1 MYKNSK
7 FTVILPTVIA
17 CSIALGILLGGK
29 VFRNNRTRN
38 MPNRSLVTG
47 NSNKIDM
54 LLSLINTTYV
64 DSVSIDS
71 LIENA
76 IPLIVDELDPHSS
89 YLTKAEVLEANEI
102 YDAQFDGIGV
112 TFNMLTDTVIVLNVI
127 SGGPSA
133 DAGIQAG
140 DRIITVNDSTIAGVK
155 MPQNSVVKRLRGP
168 RGSQVK
174 LGIQRYGH
182 KGLIPITVT
191 RGAIPIKSILASY
204 MIRPEIGYIR
214 FEQFS
219 GTSHSELI
227 AAISSL
233 KEQGMKKL
241 ILDIRGNG
249 GGLLDQAIV
258 IANEFLPVNNM
269 IVYTQNREGQKD
281 IQYSNGKGSFTDE
294 ELVVLIDENSAS
306 ASEILAGALQDND
319 RGTII
324 GRRSF
329 GKGLVQGQFPF
340 PDGSALR
347 LTIARYYTPVGRS
360 IQKPYDK
367 GRESYY
373 NEVYDRYEHDEMLT
387 ADSIHFNDSLKFT
400 TPGGKVVY
408 GGGGIMPDIFV
419 PIDTSDVTPYFR
431 AVTDWDK
438 NILYRFTLEFSDRN
452 RARLNGI
459 NTLEELDRF
468 FAEQPNLLNDFVA
481 FASRSGVSPNAADIA
496 KSKALILSQLKAYI
510 GRNSPLED
518 NAFYHCIQQIDPVV
532 DKALETLN
540 RPTESGYRAAA
551 TDSAAAATIQPE

>member
-38 MPNRSLVTG
+38 MPNQSLVTG
-47 NSNKIDM
+47 NNNKIDM

-71 LIENA
+71 LIENT

-373 NEVYDRYEHDEMLT
+373 NEVYDRYEHDEMFT

-459 NTLEELDRF
+459 NTVEELDRF

-518 NAFYHCIQQIDPVV
+518 NAFYHCIQQIDQVV

>member
-47 NSNKIDM
+47 NNNKIDM

-71 LIENA
+71 LIENT

-281 IQYSNGKGSFTDE
+281 IQYSNRKGTFTDE

-373 NEVYDRYEHDEMLT
+373 NEVYDRYEHDEMFT

-459 NTLEELDRF
+459 NTVEELDRF

-540 RPTESGYRAAA
+540 RPTESGYRAAG

>member
-38 MPNRSLVTG
+38 MPNQSLVTG
-47 NSNKIDM
+47 NNNKIDM

-71 LIENA
+71 LIENT

-155 MPQNSVVKRLRGP
+155 MPQNSVVKRLQGP

-373 NEVYDRYEHDEMLT
+373 NEVYDRYEHDEMFT

>member
-38 MPNRSLVTG
+38 MPNQSLVTG
-47 NSNKIDM
+47 NNNKIDM

-71 LIENA
+71 LIENT
-76 IPLIVDELDPHSS
+76 IPLIVDKLDPHSS

-373 NEVYDRYEHDEMLT
+373 NEVYDRYEHDEMFT
-387 ADSIHFNDSLKFT
+387 ADSVHFNDSLKFT

>member
-38 MPNRSLVTG
+38 MPNQSLVTG
-47 NSNKIDM
+47 NNNKIDM

-71 LIENA
+71 LIENT

-324 GRRSF
+324 GRSSF

-373 NEVYDRYEHDEMLT
+373 NEVYDRYEHDEMFT

>member
-249 GGLLDQAIV
+249 GVLLDQAIV

-373 NEVYDRYEHDEMLT
+373 NEVYDRYEHDEMFT

>member
-373 NEVYDRYEHDEMLT
+373 NEVYDRYEHDEMFT

-459 NTLEELDRF
+459 NTVEELDRF

>member
-38 MPNRSLVTG
+38 MPNRSHVTG

-71 LIENA
+71 LIENT

-373 NEVYDRYEHDEMLT
+373 NEVYDRYEHDEMFT

>member
-38 MPNRSLVTG
+38 MPNQSLVTG
-47 NSNKIDM
+47 NNNKIDM

-71 LIENA
+71 LIENT

-340 PDGSALR
+340 PDRSALR

-373 NEVYDRYEHDEMLT
+373 NEVYDRYEHDEMFT

-540 RPTESGYRAAA
+540 RPTESGYRAAV

>member
-38 MPNRSLVTG
+38 MPNQSLVTG
-47 NSNKIDM
+47 NNNKIDM

-71 LIENA
+71 LIENT

-367 GRESYY
+367 GRECYY
-373 NEVYDRYEHDEMLT
+373 NEVYDRYEHDEMFT

>member
-71 LIENA
+71 LIENT

-373 NEVYDRYEHDEMLT
+373 NEVYDRYEHDEMFT

>member
-38 MPNRSLVTG
+38 MPNQSLVTG
-47 NSNKIDM
+47 NNNKIDM

-71 LIENA
+71 LIENT

-373 NEVYDRYEHDEMLT
+373 NEVYDRYEHDEMFT

-459 NTLEELDRF
+459 NTVEELDRF

-540 RPTESGYRAAA
+540 RPTESGYRAAV

>member
-38 MPNRSLVTG
+38 MPNQSLVTG
-47 NSNKIDM
+47 NNNKIDM

-127 SGGPSA
+127 TGGPSA

-373 NEVYDRYEHDEMLT
+373 NEVYDRYEHDEMFT

>member
-360 IQKPYDK
+360 IQKPYNK

-373 NEVYDRYEHDEMLT
+373 NEVYDRYEHDEMFT

>member
-7 FTVILPTVIA
+7 FTVVLPAVIA

-29 VFRNNRTRN
+29 VFRNDRPRSKQGQNLMTRN
-38 MPNRSLVTG
+38 N
-47 NSNKIDM
+47 NKIDM
-54 LLSLINTTYV
+54 LLSLVNNTYV
-64 DSVSIDS
+64 DTISIDS

-76 IPLIVDELDPHSS
+76 IPVIVDELDPHSS

-133 DAGIQAG
+133 DAGIQSG
-140 DRIITVNDSTIAGVK
+140 DRIITVNDSIIAGVK
-155 MPQNSVVKRLRGP
+155 MPQNNVVKRLRGP

-182 KGLIPITVT
+182 KDLIPITVT
-191 RGAIPIKSILASY
+191 RGAIPIKSIVAAY

-219 GTSHSELI
+219 GTSYQELI
-227 AAISSL
+227 SAISGL
-233 KEQGMKKL
+233 KDQGMKKL

-249 GGLLDQAIV
+249 GGLLDQAII
-258 IANEFLPVNNM
+258 IANEFLPKDKM

-281 IQYSNGKGSFTDE
+281 IKYSDGQGSFTEE

-367 GRESYY
+367 GRETYY
-373 NEVYDRYEHDEMLT
+373 NEVYDRYQHNEMFS

-400 TPGGKVVY
+400 TPGGKIVY

-419 PIDTSDVTPYFR
+419 PIDTSDITTYFR

-452 RARLNGI
+452 RSRLNEI
-459 NTLEELDRF
+459 NSLEELDRF
-468 FAEQPNLLNDFVA
+468 FAEQPNLLNDFIA
-481 FASRSGVSPNAADIA
+481 FAARSGVAPNAADIA
-496 KSKALILSQLKAYI
+496 KSRALILSQLKAYI
-510 GRNSPLED
+510 GRNSALED
-518 NAFYHCIQQIDPVV
+518 NAFYHNIQQIDPVI
-532 DKALETLN
+532 DKALEALN
-540 RPTESGYRAAA
+540 QSVSQTSAPNFS
-551 TDSAAAATIQPE
+551 DSVAVQTALPE

>member
-29 VFRNNRTRN
+29 VFRNNRTRH
-38 MPNRSLVTG
+38 MPNQSLVTG
-47 NSNKIDM
+47 NNNKIDM

-71 LIENA
+71 LIENT

-373 NEVYDRYEHDEMLT
+373 NEVYDRYEHDEMFT

-459 NTLEELDRF
+459 NTVEELDRF

>member
-29 VFRNNRTRN
+29 VFRNNQTRN

-127 SGGPSA
+127 TGGPSA

-373 NEVYDRYEHDEMLT
+373 NEVYDRYEHDEMFT

-459 NTLEELDRF
+459 NTVEELDRF

>member
-38 MPNRSLVTG
+38 MPNQSLVTG
-47 NSNKIDM
+47 NNNKIDM

-71 LIENA
+71 LIENT

-133 DAGIQAG
+133 NAGIQAG
-140 DRIITVNDSTIAGVK
+140 DRIITVNDSTIAGMK

-373 NEVYDRYEHDEMLT
+373 NEVYDRYEHDEMFT

-468 FAEQPNLLNDFVA
+468 FAEQPNLLNDLVA

>member
-38 MPNRSLVTG
+38 MPNQSLVTG
-47 NSNKIDM
+47 NNNKIDM

-71 LIENA
+71 LIENT

-373 NEVYDRYEHDEMLT
+373 NEVYDRYEHDEMFT

-408 GGGGIMPDIFV
+408 GGGGIMPDIVV

-459 NTLEELDRF
+459 NTVEELDRF

>member
-38 MPNRSLVTG
+38 MPNQSLVTG
-47 NSNKIDM
+47 NNNKIDM

-373 NEVYDRYEHDEMLT
+373 NEVYDRYEHDEMFT

-540 RPTESGYRAAA
+540 RPTESVNRAAA
-551 TDSAAAATIQPE
+551 ADSAAAATIQPE

>member
-38 MPNRSLVTG
+38 MPNQSLVTG

-71 LIENA
+71 LIENT

-373 NEVYDRYEHDEMLT
+373 NEVYDRYEHDEMFT

>member
-29 VFRNNRTRN
+29 VFRNNRTRH
-38 MPNRSLVTG
+38 MPNQSLVTG
-47 NSNKIDM
+47 NNNKIDM

-71 LIENA
+71 LIENT

-340 PDGSALR
+340 PDRSALR

-373 NEVYDRYEHDEMLT
+373 NEVYDRYEHDEMFT

>member
-47 NSNKIDM
+47 NNNKIDM

-71 LIENA
+71 LIENT

-373 NEVYDRYEHDEMLT
+373 NEVYDRYEHDEMFT

>member
-29 VFRNNRTRN
+29 VFHNNRTRN
-38 MPNRSLVTG
+38 MPNQSLITG
-47 NSNKIDM
+47 NNNKIDM

-373 NEVYDRYEHDEMLT
+373 NEVYDRYEHDEMFT

>member
-29 VFRNNRTRN
+29 VFRNNQTRN

-373 NEVYDRYEHDEMLT
+373 NEVYDRYEHDEMFT

>member
-38 MPNRSLVTG
+38 MPNQSLVTG

-127 SGGPSA
+127 TGGPSA

-140 DRIITVNDSTIAGVK
+140 DRIITVNDSTIAGMK

-373 NEVYDRYEHDEMLT
+373 NEVYDRYEHDEMFT

-459 NTLEELDRF
+459 NTVEELDRF

>member
-38 MPNRSLVTG
+38 MPNQSLVTG
-47 NSNKIDM
+47 NNNKIDM

-71 LIENA
+71 LIENT

-373 NEVYDRYEHDEMLT
+373 NEVYDRYEHDEMFT
-387 ADSIHFNDSLKFT
+387 ADSIHCNDSLKFT

>member
-38 MPNRSLVTG
+38 MPNQSLVTG
-47 NSNKIDM
+47 NNNKIDM

-71 LIENA
+71 LIENT

-373 NEVYDRYEHDEMLT
+373 NEVYDRYEHDEMFT

-459 NTLEELDRF
+459 NTVEELDRF

-540 RPTESGYRAAA
+540 QPTESGYRAAA

>member
-38 MPNRSLVTG
+38 MPNQSLVTG
-47 NSNKIDM
+47 NNNKIDM

-71 LIENA
+71 LIENT

-373 NEVYDRYEHDEMLT
+373 NEVYDRYEHDEM
-387 ADSIHFNDSLKFT
+387 F

>member
-7 FTVILPTVIA
+7 FTVVLPAVIA

-29 VFRNNRTRN
+29 VFRNDRPRSKQGQNLMTRN
-38 MPNRSLVTG
+38 N
-47 NSNKIDM
+47 NKIDM
-54 LLSLINTTYV
+54 LLSLVNNTYV
-64 DSVSIDS
+64 DTISIDS

-76 IPLIVDELDPHSS
+76 IPVIVDELDPHSS

-133 DAGIQAG
+133 DAGIQSG
-140 DRIITVNDSTIAGVK
+140 DRIITVNDSIIAGVK
-155 MPQNSVVKRLRGP
+155 MPQNNVVKRLRGP

-182 KGLIPITVT
+182 KDLIPITVT
-191 RGAIPIKSILASY
+191 RGAIPIKSIVAAY

-219 GTSHSELI
+219 GTSYQELI
-227 AAISSL
+227 SAISGL
-233 KEQGMKKL
+233 KDQGMKKL

-249 GGLLDQAIV
+249 GGLLDQAII
-258 IANEFLPVNNM
+258 IANEFLPKDKM

-281 IQYSNGKGSFTDE
+281 IKYSDGQGSFTEE

-367 GRESYY
+367 GRETYY
-373 NEVYDRYEHDEMLT
+373 NEVYDRYQHNEMFS

-400 TPGGKVVY
+400 TPGGKIVY

-419 PIDTSDVTPYFR
+419 PIDTSDITTYFR

-452 RARLNGI
+452 RSRLNEI
-459 NTLEELDRF
+459 NSLEELDRF
-468 FAEQPNLLNDFVA
+468 FAEQPNLLNDFIA
-481 FASRSGVSPNAADIA
+481 FAARSGVAPNAADIA
-496 KSKALILSQLKAYI
+496 KSRALILSQLKAYI
-510 GRNSPLED
+510 GRNSALED
-518 NAFYHCIQQIDPVV
+518 NAFYHNIQQIDPVI
-532 DKALETLN
+532 DKALEALN
-540 RPTESGYRAAA
+540 QSVSQTSAPNF
-551 TDSAAAATIQPE
+551 TDSVAVQTAQPE

>member
-38 MPNRSLVTG
+38 MPNQSLVTG

-373 NEVYDRYEHDEMLT
+373 NEVYDRYEHDEMFT

>member
-38 MPNRSLVTG
+38 MPNQSLVTG
-47 NSNKIDM
+47 NNNKIDM

-71 LIENA
+71 LIENT

-127 SGGPSA
+127 TGGPSA

-373 NEVYDRYEHDEMLT
+373 NEVYDRYEHDEMFT

-459 NTLEELDRF
+459 NTVEELDRF

>member
-38 MPNRSLVTG
+38 MPNQSLVTG
-47 NSNKIDM
+47 NNNKIDM

-373 NEVYDRYEHDEMLT
+373 NEVYDRYEHDEMFT

>member
-29 VFRNNRTRN
+29 VFRNNQTRN

-127 SGGPSA
+127 TGGPSA

-373 NEVYDRYEHDEMLT
+373 NEVYDRYEHDEMFT

>member
-29 VFRNNRTRN
+29 VFRNNQTRN

-269 IVYTQNREGQKD
+269 IVYPQNREGQKD
-281 IQYSNGKGSFTDE
+281 IQYSNGKGFFTDE

-347 LTIARYYTPVGRS
+347 LTIARYYTPVRRS

-373 NEVYDRYEHDEMLT
+373 NEVYDRYEHDEMFT

-459 NTLEELDRF
+459 NTVEELDRF

-540 RPTESGYRAAA
+540 RPTESGYRAAV

>member
-38 MPNRSLVTG
+38 MPNQSLVTG
-47 NSNKIDM
+47 NNNKIDM

-71 LIENA
+71 LIENT

-373 NEVYDRYEHDEMLT
+373 NEVYDRYEHDEMFT

-540 RPTESGYRAAA
+540 RPTESGYRAAV

>member
-38 MPNRSLVTG
+38 MPNQSLVTG
-47 NSNKIDM
+47 NNNKIDM

-71 LIENA
+71 LIENT

-373 NEVYDRYEHDEMLT
+373 NEVYDRYEHDEMFT

-438 NILYRFTLEFSDRN
+438 NILYRFTLEFSDRS

-459 NTLEELDRF
+459 NTVEELDRF

>member
-7 FTVILPTVIA
+7 YTVILPTIIA

-29 VFRNNRTRN
+29 VFRNDRIRN
-38 MPNRSLVTG
+38 MQGQSLMAR
-47 NSNKIDM
+47 NNNKIDM
-54 LLSLINTTYV
+54 LLSLINNTYV
-64 DSVSIDS
+64 DSISIDS

-133 DAGIQAG
+133 EAGIQSG
-140 DRIITVNDSTIAGVK
+140 DRIITVNDSIIAGVK
-155 MPQNSVVKRLRGP
+155 MPQNNVVKRLRGP

-182 KGLIPITVT
+182 KDLIPITVT
-191 RGAIPIKSILASY
+191 RGAIPIKSIVAAY

-219 GTSHSELI
+219 GTSYQELI
-227 AAISSL
+227 SAISGL
-233 KEQGMKKL
+233 KDQGMKKL

-249 GGLLDQAIV
+249 GGLLDQAII
-258 IANEFLPVNNM
+258 IANEFLPKDKM

-281 IQYSNGKGSFTDE
+281 IKYSDGQGSFTEE

-367 GRESYY
+367 GRETYY
-373 NEVYDRYEHDEMLT
+373 NEVYDRYQHNEMFS

-400 TPGGKVVY
+400 TPGGKIVY

-419 PIDTSDVTPYFR
+419 PIDTSDITTYFR

-452 RARLNGI
+452 RSRLNEI
-459 NTLEELDRF
+459 NSLEELDRF
-468 FAEQPNLLNDFVA
+468 FAEQPNLLNDFIA
-481 FASRSGVSPNAADIA
+481 FAARSGVAPNAADIA
-496 KSKALILSQLKAYI
+496 KSRALILSQLKAYI
-510 GRNSPLED
+510 GRNSALED
-518 NAFYHCIQQIDPVV
+518 NAFYHNIQQIDPVI

-540 RPTESGYRAAA
+540 QSVSQTSAPNF
-551 TDSAAAATIQPE
+551 TDSVAVQTAQPE